1 MANYK
6 VVKAGKTLL
15 YPDGSFRGGAG
26 YCVDLDTALE
36 GHACMGQ
43 LDKLEDPTDFVSPD
57 AADGERMILDHPVV
71 EEPAPKPKPAKKT
84 AKKKAKKKASKKKSS
99 K

>member
-43 LDKLEDPTDFVSPD
+43 LDKLEDPTDF
-57 AADGERMILDHPVV
+57 
-71 EEPAPKPKPAKKT
+71 
-84 AKKKAKKKASKKKSS
+84 
-99 K
+99 